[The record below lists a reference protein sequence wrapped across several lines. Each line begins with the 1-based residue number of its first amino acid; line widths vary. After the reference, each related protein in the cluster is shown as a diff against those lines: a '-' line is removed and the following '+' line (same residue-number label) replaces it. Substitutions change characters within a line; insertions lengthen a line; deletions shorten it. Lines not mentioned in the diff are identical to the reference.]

1 MGSFI
6 AIHNMSLE
14 MERILAVLLLYIG
27 EMLNPYLKALFLPI
41 RSVATAMIF

>member
-1 MGSFI
+1 MSF
-6 AIHNMSLE
+6 E

-41 RSVATAMIF
+41 MRVATAMIF